1 MPFHRTIAAY
11 AAVCLLACASVASVA
26 SAADRRVRLELV
38 NDSDAP
44 IIGVSVERTSVFS
57 SKTFS
62 SDEIEL
68 DRPLAPGQSRTF
80 AVDIGE
86 HHDTMPYAMRWRWTQ
101 YGSCQ
106 GSAGVPAQGD
116 AFSVRAGAVRCRN
129 GKPLPIRRTDGRDAL
144 LADAERASNIDEA
157 KDLYAVLLAR
167 NSDDV
172 DVLHARAHSLIK
184 GSKTEFGEYLS
195 EQAVA
200 DLEKA
205 LRLSTAPSAR
215 LHYHRDLMS
224 HLLNHKR
231 WKDALPHIDAL
242 VAGQPDTID
251 YLLYRT
257 FTYCELGEI
266 AKATQDERL
275 VEQKAGQALPADKTC
290 VARKAAS
297 KG

>member
-11 AAVCLLACASVASVA
+11 AAVSLLACASVA
-26 SAADRRVRLELV
+26 SAADRRVQLELI

-44 IIGVSVERTSVFS
+44 IVGVSVERTSVFS
-57 SKTFS
+57 SKTFGGG
-62 SDEIEL
+62 EIEL

-80 AVDIGE
+80 DVSIGE
-86 HHDTMPYAMRWRWTQ
+86 HHDTMPYAMRWRWTP
-101 YGSCQ
+101 YGSCR
-106 GSAGVPAQGD
+106 GSAAVPGQGD
-116 AFSVRAGAVRCRN
+116 AFSVRSGAAECRN

-144 LADAERASNIDEA
+144 LADAQRSGDVDEA

-167 NSDDV
+167 NPDDV
-172 DVLHARAHSLIK
+172 DVLHARAHSLIQ
-184 GSKTEFGEYLS
+184 GSKTEFGDYLS
-195 EQAVA
+195 EEAIA
-200 DLEKA
+200 DLQRA

-231 WKDALPHIDAL
+231 WKEALPHIDAL

-257 FTYCELGEI
+257 FAYCELGDI

-275 VEQKAGQALPADKTC
+275 LEQKAGQALPADKTC
-290 VARKAAS
+290 AARKAAG